1 MRYSV
6 GIDLGTSF
14 TSAAISGPN
23 GTRMV
28 QMSPS
33 MTVPS
38 VAYPAPGGSLLTGER
53 ALHAVSDPKLVAR
66 NFKRRLGDPTSLVL
80 GGSGYSPAALMAAQL
95 RDVLA
100 TVSTLVGGRPESV
113 VLTHPAIWG
122 PYRREHFTE
131 VPRLAVVD
139 DFSLITEPEA
149 AATHYS
155 SERRLGDGEVVAVY
169 DLGGG
174 TFDTTILRMRG
185 GRMEI
190 LGTPEGIEHLGGIDF
205 DEVLAAHIDQRL
217 DGAVSELDAA
227 DPQAAVALAAI
238 QAMCVR
244 AKEDLSTEPDVRLS
258 VPLPSGTRD
267 VTITRLEF
275 NEMIKPSVRLT
286 IEALHRTTASAGLR
300 VEDLSAVLL
309 AGGSSRVPLVAQ
321 TVAAEFNK
329 PVRATLH
336 PKFTVALGAALVS
349 ARPRPAAPPPPAPA
363 PAPSEPAPAEP
374 ASAEPTV
381 VIEAP
386 APPPRRKWLVPT
398 IGAASVLVVGAA
410 VALFATAGSG
420 APSDPLPIY
429 DGDPV
434 APFTGY
440 VGSDSDGWN
449 GTALEPGGTEQP
461 PHITAEP
468 DPNAA
473 GLRVTWT
480 DEEPAQFYL
489 QTANPEA
496 AIDLTSYAEHGGALV
511 FDAVLHGPPTDGYTK
526 LAVHCH
532 FPCVAELPATDLF
545 GDLPV
550 GQPTTMKIPLSCF
563 TSAGLDPKQ
572 VNTPF
577 LVYSQRRMD
586 ITFSDIRVEPGA
598 AEAPD
603 ATPCTELR

>member
-33 MTVPS
+33 ITVPS
-38 VAYPAPGGSLLTGER
+38 VAYPAPGGSLLTGEK

-100 TVSTLVGGRPESV
+100 TVSTLVGGRPDSV

-139 DFSLITEPEA
+139 DFRLLTEPEA

-205 DEVLAAHIDQRL
+205 DEVLTAHIDERL

-258 VPLPSGTRD
+258 VPLPSGPRE

-286 IEALHRTTASAGLR
+286 IEAMHRTTASAGLR

-349 ARPRPAAPPPPAPA
+349 ARPRPAAPPPP
-363 PAPSEPAPAEP
+363 PAPAEP
-374 ASAEPTV
+374 APASASASAEPTV
-381 VIEAP
+381 VIKTP
-386 APPPRRKWLVPT
+386 ARPQRRKWLVPA
-398 IGAASVLVVGAA
+398 ISAAAVLVVGAA

-420 APSDPLPIY
+420 APSEPLPLY
-429 DGDPV
+429 DGAPV

-449 GTALEPGGTEQP
+449 GTAVEPGGTEQP

-468 DPNAA
+468 DAD

-480 DEEPAQFYL
+480 DEDPAQFYL
-489 QTANPEA
+489 QTANPESA
-496 AIDLTSYAEHGGALV
+496 VDLSAYAEHGGAVV
-511 FDAVLHGPPTDGYTK
+511 FDVVPHVAPTDGYTK
-526 LAVHCH
+526 IAMHCH
-532 FPCVAELPATDLF
+532 HPCGAELPATDLF

-550 GQPTTMKIPLSCF
+550 AQPTTMKIPLSCF

-586 ITFSDIRVEPGA
+586 ITFSDVRVEPGA
-598 AEAPD
+598 ADAPD